1 VQVLVLV
8 DGVRGNFGM
17 DTTCS
22 YIRTLISG
30 CEIPQ
35 LTGVRGTSR
44 KDDRST
50 HSLTVD
56 LPKACLFAE

>member
-8 DGVRGNFGM
+8 DGVRGNFAM
-17 DTTCS
+17 DTCS

-56 LPKACLFAE
+56 LSKACLFAE